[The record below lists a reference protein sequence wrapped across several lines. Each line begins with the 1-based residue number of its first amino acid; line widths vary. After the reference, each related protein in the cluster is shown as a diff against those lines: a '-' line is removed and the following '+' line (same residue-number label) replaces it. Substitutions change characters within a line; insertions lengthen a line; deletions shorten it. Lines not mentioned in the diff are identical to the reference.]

1 MNIKKDIYKGKNKL
15 LLLKNAN
22 IIDLYTGDVDYNK
35 DVFIIGDRIAEVLD
49 SRYENNISESENP
62 DIRELVCK
70 VMEMCYTIY
79 NSI

>member
-49 SRYENNISESENP
+49 SRYENNISENP
-62 DIRELVCK
+62 DIRVSVK
-70 VMEMCYTIY
+70 
-79 NSI
+79 